1 MFDIVL
7 GLSSSDSVLAFLVVY
22 GREIDLIGQMIYK
35 FFGEPGVLLARSPAS
50 GVIEGDL
57 FGNIRLPKVLF
68 EESVFLF
75 VLLDLCLGSSPFD
88 SNFEEIC
95 SDALAH

>member
-7 GLSSSDSVLAFLVVY
+7 GFSSSNLVLEFLVVY

-35 FFGEPGVLLARSPAS
+35 LFGEPGVLLARSPAS

-75 VLLDLCLGSSPFD
+75 FVPFL
-88 SNFEEIC
+88 
-95 SDALAH
+95 ALYYASMVI

>member
-22 GREIDLIGQMIYK
+22 GRERDFVDQMIYK
-35 FFGEPGVLLARSPAS
+35 FLGEPGVLFASSPAS
-50 GVIEGDL
+50 GVIGGGL
-57 FGNIRLPKVLF
+57 FVNIRLPKVLF

-75 VLLDLCLGSSPFD
+75 YVPFLPLYYA
-88 SNFEEIC
+88 SMVI
-95 SDALAH
+95 